1 MHDLNFSPSPISS
14 RDGVTSRRYAGE
26 RAPFGF
32 GFGRRVVRAA
42 KQEADRYFATVIVAW
57 REAVPPST
65 ELVPAGGVEPT
76 TCGLCFRC
84 STVELHWRIGCRHRM
99 R

>member
-32 GFGRRVVRAA
+32 GFGRRVANARISSRRQTGGGSLLCHRHRGV
-42 KQEADRYFATVIVAW
+42 
-57 REAVPPST
+57 
-65 ELVPAGGVEPT
+65 AGGRSA
-76 TCGLCFRC
+76 LD
-84 STVELHWRIGCRHRM
+84 RIGASGRS
-99 R
+99 